1 MSGEIVK
8 QEPRAIAA
16 PLTFTSTQRQIILDT
31 YANGATE
38 EEFAALLE
46 IAGARN
52 LDPRLRQVWF
62 VKRWDSQRRRE
73 VWACQVSIDGLRA
86 IAERTGLYDGQDE
99 TEFEHDAQGN
109 LISARATVYR
119 RDWSRPCSVRVY
131 LEEFIQRTKEK
142 QPTQFWAKSPRM
154 MLAKCAE
161 TAALRKAF
169 SEVLS
174 GLSVPEDVQ
183 DEAPASTAPVVDR
196 RAAAKSK
203 AKASEPD
210 HDVVTGEVVEQA
222 APALAA
228 GAPPMVDQ
236 IAAALNEA
244 QTKADLTRVGQR
256 IKMEPDLT
264 EDDKG
269 YLRKIYSA
277 RGKEVAQ

>member
-1 MSGEIVK
+1 MSGAIMR
-8 QEPRAIAA
+8 QEPRALAQT
-16 PLTFTSTQRQIILDT
+16 LTFTPAQRQIILDT
-31 YANGATE
+31 YANGASE

-46 IAGARN
+46 IASARN

-62 VKRWDSQRRRE
+62 VRRWDSQRRRE

-109 LISARATVYR
+109 LVSARATVYR

-131 LEEFIQRTKEK
+131 LDEFVQRTKEGK
-142 QPTQFWAKSPRM
+142 PTQFWAKSPRM

-183 DEAPASTAPVVDR
+183 DEAPAVAQVADR
-196 RAAAKSK
+196 RTARK
-203 AKASEPD
+203 APPKAIAQEPA
-210 HDVVTGEVVEQA
+210 HDVVRSEER
-222 APALAA
+222 
-228 GAPPMVDQ
+228 
-236 IAAALNEA
+236 
-244 QTKADLTRVGQR
+244 RVG
-256 IKMEPDLT
+256 
-264 EDDKG
+264 
-269 YLRKIYSA
+269 
-277 RGKEVAQ
+277 KECEVPCRSRWSPYH